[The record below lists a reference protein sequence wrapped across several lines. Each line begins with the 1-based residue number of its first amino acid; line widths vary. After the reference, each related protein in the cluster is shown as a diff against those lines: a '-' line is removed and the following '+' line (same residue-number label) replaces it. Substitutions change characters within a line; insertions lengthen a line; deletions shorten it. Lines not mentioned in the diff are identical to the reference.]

1 MKNFMKKYSHVE
13 VILITFIT
21 SALLLSAN
29 LGLTKNEINNSLHS
43 PLNRVLQGNV
53 QKGKVNYAAIEAYPE
68 FNTYIESLKTEPT
81 FNNQNEEL
89 AYWINAYNALVIKG
103 ILDGGSPS
111 TFFGR
116 RSFFNGNQ
124 YQLAGMKINLNDLER
139 KVIIPIGEPRI
150 HFAINCASSSC
161 PKLRPQVFTAEE
173 LDTQLEHAAKEFIN
187 DTMRNYFDT
196 KMKVAHISRIFD
208 WFEED
213 FVKHSGSV
221 QKYLAQYV
229 DNAEVAEQLRND
241 VYKIKYLKY
250 DWSLNG
256 TKP

>member
-1 MKNFMKKYSHVE
+1 MTNHSKIE
-13 VILITFIT
+13 VIFIT
-21 SALLLSAN
+21 ILTFTLLLFAN
-29 LGLTKNEINNSLHS
+29 LGLASSALHD
-43 PLNRVLQGNV
+43 PFNKVLKSSV
-53 QKGKVNYAAIEAYPE
+53 QNGKVNYGVIKSHPE
-68 FNTYIESLKTEPT
+68 FSTYIESLKSKPE
-81 FNNQNEEL
+81 FNNQEEEL

-103 ILDGGSPS
+103 ILNGGSPS

-116 RSFFNGNQ
+116 KSFFKGDQ
-124 YQLAGMKINLNDLER
+124 YELAGMNINLDDLER

-150 HFAINCASSSC
+150 HFAINCASTSC
-161 PKLRPQVFTAEE
+161 PKLQSHVFTANE
-173 LDTQLEHAAKEFIN
+173 LDRLLEHTAKEFIN
-187 DTMRNYFDT
+187 DSTRNHFDK
-196 KMKVAHISRIFD
+196 KMKIAHISKIFD

-229 DNAEVAEQLRND
+229 NDAEIAEQLRNET
-241 VYKIKYLKY
+241 YKIKYLKY